1 MNNPNIIPFMI
12 GFYFISITFLFQK
25 KKWYDKQRLDAGH
38 FWAFKD
44 FKRQASKY
52 ADIHKLN
59 LFWRKLTLLRQS

>member
-1 MNNPNIIPFMI
+1 MI

-25 KKWYDKQRLDAGH
+25 KKWYDKQRLDAGD